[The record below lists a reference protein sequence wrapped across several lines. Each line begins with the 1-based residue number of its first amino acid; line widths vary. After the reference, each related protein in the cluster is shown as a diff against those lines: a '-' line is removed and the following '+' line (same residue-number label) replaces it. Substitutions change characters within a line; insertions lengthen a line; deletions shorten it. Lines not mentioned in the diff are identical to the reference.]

1 MKTILLVDDDQQVRE
16 IFSLA
21 LRRNGYN
28 VVEAN
33 SGVEGLGMARK
44 HLPDVIISDVLMPEG
59 DGATLLRNIKR
70 DPKLKSTQVVL
81 MTGSPVMVT
90 PCNDMKEQ
98 RADDF
103 LLKPV
108 DLQSLLSC
116 VHTRAFLNNIPTGNQ
131 T

>member
-116 VHTRAFLNNIPTGNQ
+116 VHARAFLNNIPTGNQ